1 MPPLAKYIA
10 RRLAQVL
17 PIALAITLASYL
29 LLRMA
34 PGDLVDVMA
43 GESGSATP
51 EYMEDLRRQFSLDKP
66 GYLLFWNYLVN
77 LAHFDL
83 GFSFRHGMPVASL
96 ILDRLPATLLLMLSG
111 ITVAAVLGIGLGA
124 LAARFRGS
132 WFDETIS
139 AISTIGFATPLFWVG
154 LMLIVLFSIQLQWL
168 PSAGMVTVGAN
179 YETAGERA
187 LDVLRHLAL
196 PAATLSLFF
205 ISIYARLTRSAML
218 EVYELDYVRTARAKG
233 ISELRV
239 VLRHILRNALLPVL
253 TLTGLQ
259 LGALLGGSI
268 VVETVFAW
276 PGLGRLAFEAVFQ
289 RDINLLLGIFLCS
302 SMLVILM
309 NLMIDLLYALLDPR
323 IEVAA

>member
-1 MPPLAKYIA
+1 MPPLAKYIT
-10 RRLAQVL
+10 RRLAQVI

-66 GYLLFWNYLVN
+66 GYVLFWNYLVN
-77 LAHFDL
+77 LAHLDL

-96 ILDRLPATLLLMLSG
+96 IIDRLPATLLLMLSG
-111 ITVAAVLGIGLGA
+111 ITVAAVLGIALGA

-132 WFDETIS
+132 WFDEAIS
-139 AISTIGFATPLFWVG
+139 AISTIGFATPLFWIG

-168 PSAGMVTVGAN
+168 PSAGMVTVGAAD
-179 YETAGERA
+179 ESVWERA
-187 LDVLRHLAL
+187 GDVLRHLIL

-205 ISIYARLTRSAML
+205 VSIYARLTRSAML

-302 SMLVILM
+302 SILVILM
-309 NLMIDLLYALLDPR
+309 NLVIDLLYALLDPR
-323 IEVAA
+323 IEVAV